1 MAPPPALRKACGFR
15 DAVTELWPFC
25 AGPAGS
31 ADRRKCWSV
40 TVARD
45 GEVGALIATWSYSP
59 PNTGR
64 ARQKLPPKP
73 LCGTEVRPTKSLD
86 DALDRTGLAF
96 SPGSHTIPCK
106 RGTYS

>member
-15 DAVTELWPFC
+15 DAVTKLWPFC
-25 AGPAGS
+25 AG
-31 ADRRKCWSV
+31 
-40 TVARD
+40 
-45 GEVGALIATWSYSP
+45 
-59 PNTGR
+59 R
-64 ARQKLPPKP
+64 ARRKLPPKP
-73 LCGTEVRPTKSLD
+73 MCGLRFGSPKSLD